1 MHSHLT
7 AIKLIAGAT
16 MALAAG
22 CTASSQS
29 DNTEILQI
37 DMLADIDRPDFDE
50 TSLKD
55 VRYAL
60 LDTATE
66 ALLGEYAQIQ
76 GVIGDTVI
84 VHDMT
89 AMGDNSR
96 LLLFDANDGHLIRS
110 IRHIGQGPGEYRW
123 IGGVVTIP
131 ERSEIILLSDKAH
144 RYTTDDRYIESYSMS
159 SKHGGAL
166 PIGSAERGIHET
178 DAFDGDL
185 HIYQYDDRMT
195 PVDTLVINNYEPRWI
210 SIAFNQSDKESL
222 INIVDTVYSLV
233 PGEMQPVAVL
243 SRGVKALTPEV
254 ENKVYI
260 GRTDYEQAER
270 ERQGYIEFLRFIND
284 GPRFTVTYA
293 YGGRNY
299 FDTYSHKSGKL
310 IARRSFSDSD
320 EDAGLL
326 IPHDGRTMHI
336 TNYPFI
342 SNGRYYSIVSE
353 DETLGSDGEPSEELN
368 RALISW
374 SVEGE

>member
-1 MHSHLT
+1 
-7 AIKLIAGAT
+7 
-16 MALAAG
+16 
-22 CTASSQS
+22 
-29 DNTEILQI
+29 
-37 DMLADIDRPDFDE
+37 
-50 TSLKD
+50 
-55 VRYAL
+55 
-60 LDTATE
+60 
-66 ALLGEYAQIQ
+66 
-76 GVIGDTVI
+76 
-84 VHDMT
+84 
-89 AMGDNSR
+89 
-96 LLLFDANDGHLIRS
+96 
-110 IRHIGQGPGEYRW
+110 
-123 IGGVVTIP
+123 
-131 ERSEIILLSDKAH
+131 
-144 RYTTDDRYIESYSMS
+144 
-159 SKHGGAL
+159 
-166 PIGSAERGIHET
+166 
-178 DAFDGDL
+178 
-185 HIYQYDDRMT
+185 MT

-254 ENKVYI
+254 EHKVYI